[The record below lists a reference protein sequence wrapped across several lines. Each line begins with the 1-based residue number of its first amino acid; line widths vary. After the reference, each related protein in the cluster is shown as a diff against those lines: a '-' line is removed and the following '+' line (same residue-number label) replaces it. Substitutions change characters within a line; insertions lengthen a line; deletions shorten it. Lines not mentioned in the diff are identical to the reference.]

1 MNFWKAMHVMIIGNR
16 QFETDHNTYIM
27 GILNVTPDSFFDG
40 GTHDHLTSA
49 LQHTARMIEEGAD
62 IIDVGGESTRPGA
75 APVDA
80 AEETARILPVIK
92 AIRREFDIPLSID
105 TSKAEVAEAAFDA
118 GADLLNDIWG
128 LKNDPRLAPLAAS
141 YQAAC
146 CLMHNRKQAVY
157 EDLIADVKKDL
168 KASLEIALG
177 AGISK
182 EKILL
187 DPGIGFAKNPVQ
199 NLQMTKEV
207 GKLKSL
213 GYPLLYASSNKSF
226 IGAVLETD
234 VNDRLAGTLATT
246 VWAVLS
252 GCAFVR
258 VHQVKENK
266 QVIQMTKAIL
276 GGNTNG

>member
-1 MNFWKAMHVMIIGNR
+1 MHIMIIGNK
-16 QFETDHNTYIM
+16 QFDTDHNTYIM

-40 GTHDHLTSA
+40 GAHDQLTAA

-62 IIDVGGESTRPGA
+62 IIDVGGESTRPGHT
-75 APVDA
+75 PVGA
-80 AEETARILPVIK
+80 AEEAARILPVIK
-92 AIRREFDIPLSID
+92 AIRREFDIPVSVD
-105 TSKAEVAEAAFDA
+105 THKAEVAKAAFDA

-128 LKNDPRLAPLAAS
+128 LKDDPLLAPLVAS

-157 EDLIADVKKDL
+157 EDLIADVKRDL
-168 KASLEIALG
+168 KASVEIALG
-177 AGISK
+177 AGIAK

-187 DPGIGFAKNPVQ
+187 DPGIGFAKNPAQ

>member
-1 MNFWKAMHVMIIGNR
+1 MHIMIIGNR
-16 QFETDHNTYIM
+16 QFDTDHNTYIM

-40 GTHDHLTSA
+40 GAHDQLTAA

-62 IIDVGGESTRPGA
+62 IIDVGGESTRPGHT
-75 APVDA
+75 PVGA
-80 AEETARILPVIK
+80 AEEAARILPVIK
-92 AIRREFDIPLSID
+92 AIRREFDIPISVD
-105 TSKAEVAEAAFDA
+105 THKAEVAKAAFDA

-128 LKNDPRLAPLAAS
+128 LKDDPLLAPLVVS

-168 KASLEIALG
+168 KASVEIALG
-177 AGISK
+177 AGIAK

-187 DPGIGFAKNPVQ
+187 DPGIGFAKDPAQ